1 MMNIKLKKYLN
12 IFVALLIVVL
22 IGIIV
27 FLAINPPEKKDERTE
42 HQKYYDNKCQTYATE
57 NTNYAKSQIVFIG
70 DSITDLYVLDDH
82 YADLDLACYNR
93 GIGGD
98 NTSGVLNR
106 LKVSVY
112 DLNPSK
118 VVLMI
123 GTNDI
128 NGNVENEEI
137 ISNYEKIISNIL
149 NTLPEVELYCVSI
162 IPQNEDLQEY
172 SNIDITKTTK
182 TIIEINKKI
191 RTLTEA
197 YEVTYIDLFSHL
209 ADENNYLIKDYSDDG
224 IHLNPKGLAIWTNI
238 MKEYWQ
244 KP

>member
-1 MMNIKLKKYLN
+1 MNNKVKKYLN
-12 IFVALLIVVL
+12 IFTIILIIIL
-22 IGIIV
+22 GGIIV
-27 FLAINPPEKKDERTE
+27 FLAANQAEKKDERTE

-57 NTNYAKSQIVFIG
+57 NTNYAKKQIIFIG
-70 DSITDLYVLDDH
+70 DSITDLYILDDH
-82 YADLDLACYNR
+82 YADLNLACYNR

-106 LKVSVY
+106 LKVSLY

-128 NGNVENEEI
+128 NGNVKNEEI
-137 ISNYEKIISNIL
+137 IANYEKIISNIL
-149 NTLPEVELYCVSI
+149 STLPNVELYCVSI

-182 TIIEINKKI
+182 TIIHLKYKNTNNNTTKNQDYKQNMAFCLI
-191 RTLTEA
+191 
-197 YEVTYIDLFSHL
+197 YIK
-209 ADENNYLIKDYSDDG
+209 YK
-224 IHLNPKGLAIWTNI
+224 
-238 MKEYWQ
+238 
-244 KP
+244 